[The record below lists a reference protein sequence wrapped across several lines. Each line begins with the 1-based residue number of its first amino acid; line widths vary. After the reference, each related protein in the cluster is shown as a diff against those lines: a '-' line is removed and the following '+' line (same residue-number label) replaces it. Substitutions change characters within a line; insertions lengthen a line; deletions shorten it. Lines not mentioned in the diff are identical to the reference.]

1 MTIIQA
7 IILGIVQGLTEFL
20 PISSSAHLVIVPYLL
35 DWQIPLSEAFIFDVL
50 VQLGTL
56 AAVIIFFAKDLWE
69 IIRDWFHGIFHRTPF
84 ETSNSR
90 LGWYLIIASI
100 PAGLLGITIKEQVE
114 AVFTNPVLTAALL
127 YGTAILLLI
136 AEKIGK
142 RKRGMETMRWADAVW
157 IGVFQAISIFPG
169 ISRSGSTISGGMIR
183 DFDRPGATRF
193 SFLMSIPVMLAA
205 GLLGTLDLIKIP
217 SITSFLPVMV
227 VGFLTAGVVGYL
239 CIRWLLRYVSR
250 RSFLPFIIYC
260 AVFATLV
267 IAFSFL
273 NDSPARENSKESP
286 SLVQVSFDPALTWMS
301 PLLDLCA
308 EGQPSI
314 SLVAQTAANPAG
326 VIADFYFQ
334 INGNISPPEQAIIF
348 GREKIRFIVNNANP
362 NKSFDQEVLA
372 SILEGKILNWQDGT
386 PVQIYVYRPQS
397 EMMDSVSS
405 YLKLQTGFSLSSLIA
420 INPQD
425 VLQKIRTDPSG
436 IGFIPESFLD
446 ESVFPVTLGDSTAAD
461 PEFKIVVRFNH
472 ALTEGENSWLACIQ
486 KGIETE

>member
-35 DWQIPLSEAFIFDVL
+35 DWQIPLSEAFVFDVL

-56 AAVIIFFAKDLWE
+56 ASVIIFFARDLWE
-69 IIRDWFHGIFHRTPF
+69 IIRDWFRGILHRSPF

-114 AVFTNPVLTAALL
+114 AVFNNPVLTAALL

-157 IGVFQAISIFPG
+157 IGIFQAISIFPG

-183 DFDRPGATRF
+183 NFDRPGATRF

-217 SITSFLPVMV
+217 SVTSFLPVMA

-250 RSFLPFIIYC
+250 RSFVPFSIYC

-267 IAFSFL
+267 IAFGFL
-273 NDSPARENSKESP
+273 NESPAGESSDNNS
-286 SLVQVSFDPALTWMS
+286 SLVKVNIHPALAWMS

-308 EGQPSI
+308 EGQPGI
-314 SLVAQTAANPAG
+314 SLVTQAAANPAG
-326 VIADFYFQ
+326 TDADFYFQ
-334 INGNISPPEQAIIF
+334 INGNTSPPEQAIILA
-348 GREKIRFIVNNANP
+348 RQKIRFIVNTSNP
-362 NKSFDQEVLA
+362 NRTLEPEVLA
-372 SILEGKILNWQDGT
+372 SILEGKILIWQDGT
-386 PVQIYVYRPQS
+386 PVQIYIYPPQN
-397 EMMDSVSS
+397 ELMDSVSS
-405 YLKLQTGFSLSSLIA
+405 YLQLKTGFSLTSLIA
-420 INPQD
+420 VNPQHI
-425 VLQKIRTDPSG
+425 LQKIRTDASG
-436 IGFIPESFLD
+436 IGFIPANFLD
-446 ESVFPVTLGDSTAAD
+446 DSVNPVSLGDSITAD
-461 PEFKIVVRFNH
+461 PEFNILVRFDH
-472 ALTEGENSWLACIQ
+472 ALTESENFWLACIQ